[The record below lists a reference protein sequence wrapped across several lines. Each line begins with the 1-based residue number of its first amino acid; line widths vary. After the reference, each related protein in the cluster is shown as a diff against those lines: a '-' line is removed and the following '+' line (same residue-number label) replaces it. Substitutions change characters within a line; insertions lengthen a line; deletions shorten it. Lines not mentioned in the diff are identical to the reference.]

1 MLGREKI
8 IEVEKVLHNAGLYD
22 RLEAEWV
29 VTLALSKDRIS
40 EVLNLELND
49 ADINR
54 IDNVLLQRISGKPLA
69 YIIGNAEFYGRNFV
83 VDENVLIPRPETEL
97 LVDKLVQDINKS
109 KAKLNVLDLCT
120 GSGAIG
126 ITIALETNTNVLC
139 SDISEG
145 AIKVAERNNNN
156 LNANIKLIQS
166 DLFAE
171 IFEKFDIIVSN
182 PPYIKSEDVLS
193 LDKEVRDFEPHLALD
208 GGDSGLDFYKKIISE
223 APNYLKPNGKLYFE
237 IGIGQSEDV
246 KELMKNDFENIEV
259 IKDYNKIDRVIIGK
273 LRV

>member
-8 IEVEKVLHNAGLYD
+8 VEVEKVLHNAGLYD

-69 YIIGNAEFYGRNFV
+69 YIIGDAEFYGRNFV
-83 VDENVLIPRPETEL
+83 VNENVLIPRPETEL

>member
-8 IEVEKVLHNAGLYD
+8 VEVEKVLHNAGLYD

-69 YIIGNAEFYGRNFV
+69 YIIGDAEFYGRNFV
-83 VDENVLIPRPETEL
+83 VNENVLIPRPETEL

-109 KAKLNVLDLCT
+109 QAKLNVLDLCT